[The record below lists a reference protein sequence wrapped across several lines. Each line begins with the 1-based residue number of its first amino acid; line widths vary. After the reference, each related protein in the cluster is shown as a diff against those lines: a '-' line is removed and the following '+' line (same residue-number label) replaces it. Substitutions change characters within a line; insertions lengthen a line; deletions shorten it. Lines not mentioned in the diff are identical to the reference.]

1 MSSTTKTNFFGS
13 KVVPTESNQN
23 LERKAPIWQ
32 FFSQSNIEKNKAV
45 CNLFGAALQKKLGIF
60 MYICTFG
67 FGFGIRPKAECFSSF
82 GFGFG

>member
-1 MSSTTKTNFFGS
+1 MYLYFQKKKMSSATKTNFFGS

-45 CNLFGAALQKKLGIF
+45 CNLCGAALQKKTWYFHVYLYF
-60 MYICTFG
+60 RFRYS
-67 FGFGIRPKAECFSSF
+67 A
-82 GFGFG
+82 